1 MSDSN
6 AADARAHV
14 LVAYATSE
22 GQTEKVARRV
32 AEELEAAGRGADLAD
47 LSDARPDAAEYDG
60 VVVGASVHAGGFQRA
75 VTRFAEAEREAL
87 SARPSAFFF
96 LSLTA
101 ADDAEESREAV
112 AELGAAMEAE
122 TGWHPDEVAAFAGAL
137 KYSEYGPLK
146 RFVMKRIAKQYD
158 GGTDTS
164 RDYEYTDWEAVAA
177 FAGRFADRLDAA
189 AA

>member
-1 MSDSN
+1 MTQ
-6 AADARAHV
+6 AHV

-32 AEELEAAGRGADLAD
+32 AEELEAAGHDADLANLAD
-47 LSDARPDAAEYDG
+47 GDPDASAYDG
-60 VVVGASVHAGGFQRA
+60 VIVGASVHAGGFQRA

-87 SARPSAFFF
+87 SGRPSAFFF

-101 ADDAEESREAV
+101 ADDAAESREAV
-112 AELGAAMEAE
+112 AGLGAAMEEE

-137 KYSEYGPLK
+137 RYSEYGPIK
-146 RFVMKRIAKQYD
+146 RFVMKRIAGSYG

-164 RDYEYTDWEAVAA
+164 RDYEYTDWNEVAA
-177 FAGRFADRLDAA
+177 FAGRVADRLDAA
-189 AA
+189 TTA